1 VTQAEGEPPAP
12 PFAIAL
18 RRSLGVALRAYADLL
33 LILVPTF
40 VAVTLIKHS
49 PFLPWMSERLAP
61 AMGHFGLPGSAAL
74 PILLAGFVSLYAA
87 LAAMA
92 GLGLSPGE
100 VTTLALMLGL
110 CHNLIVEGAI
120 LFRLRANP
128 LLWTVVRIAMAALAG
143 MVVGPWLAGGK
154 P

>member
-1 VTQAEGEPPAP
+1 L
-12 PFAIAL
+12 I
-18 RRSLGVALRAYADLL
+18 
-33 LILVPTF
+33 ILVPTY
-40 VAVTLIKHS
+40 VVVTILKHS
-49 PFLPWMSERLAP
+49 PVLPWMTERLAP
-61 AMGHFGLPGSAAL
+61 AMGVFGLPGSAAL
-74 PILLAGFVSLYAA
+74 PILLGIFVSLYSA

-120 LFRLRANP
+120 LQRLRANP
-128 LLWTVVRIAMAALAG
+128 LVWTVVRLAMAAAAG
-143 MVVGPWLAGGK
+143 ILVGPWLQRGH